1 MDNEMPPK
9 AQSRNKN
16 RQYNLRLPDDLK
28 AYLQQQADLR
38 GVSLNQEITQRLSIS
53 KEQQD
58 LMNGI
63 QAGGVNELDS
73 AIRQVLLM
81 ADSHWGLNDEIKE
94 QLRRV
99 AAAAAV
105 TYFTS

>member
-1 MDNEMPPK
+1 M
-9 AQSRNKN
+9 
-16 RQYNLRLPDDLK
+16 
-28 AYLQQQADLR
+28 
-38 GVSLNQEITQRLSIS
+38 T
-53 KEQQD
+53 
-58 LMNGI
+58 GI
-63 QAGGVNELDS
+63 QAGGGSELDS
-73 AIRQVLLM
+73 AIRQVLVM